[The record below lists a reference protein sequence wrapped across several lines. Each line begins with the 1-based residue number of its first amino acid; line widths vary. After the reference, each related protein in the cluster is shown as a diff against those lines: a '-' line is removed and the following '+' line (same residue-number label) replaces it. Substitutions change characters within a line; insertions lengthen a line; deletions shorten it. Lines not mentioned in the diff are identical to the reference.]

1 MILVDTNILLDL
13 YTQDELWEERSAAA
27 IASAA
32 DADVLVINPIIY
44 AELSVGIETIAELD
58 QFLGTDFQ
66 RDALS

>member
-1 MILVDTNILLDL
+1 MALRRSLEARNSWLMLAGGHA
-13 YTQDELWEERSAAA
+13 WRRRSADRA
-27 IASAA
+27 
-32 DADVLVINPIIY
+32 VLVINPIIY